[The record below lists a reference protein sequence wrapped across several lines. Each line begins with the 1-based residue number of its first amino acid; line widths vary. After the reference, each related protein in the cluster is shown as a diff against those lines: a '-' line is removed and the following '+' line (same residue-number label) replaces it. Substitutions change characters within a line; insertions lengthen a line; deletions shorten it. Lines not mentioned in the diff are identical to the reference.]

1 MFPRVF
7 KTDFINEKKKRTKYI
22 KTNIWHCLV

>member
-22 KTNIWHCLV
+22 KTNI